1 MVLMPPNNNGRQGTD
16 LPAFRFSEPDEPY
29 SRLIQDER
37 KWATLTIL
45 IPGLFLLALRFL
57 HFFFCTLS

>member
-1 MVLMPPNNNGRQGTD
+1 MELMPPNNNGRQGNT
-16 LPAFRFSEPDEPY
+16 PAGFSFFRTRKPY

-37 KWATLTIL
+37 KRATLTIL

-57 HFFFCTLS
+57 HFFFCTLP